1 MTFSFHP
8 AAESE
13 FLDSVGYYESE
24 APGLGRLFLDEFE
37 TLIELICEQPSAW
50 RVEVEPDIRMV
61 PLRRF
66 PLSLIYRERAGAVLI
81 LAVAHQSRRPHY
93 WRKRFE
99 GEDQ

>member
-24 APGLGRLFLDEFE
+24 VPGLSRLLLDEFE
-37 TLIELICEQPSAW
+37 TLIELVCEQPGAW

-66 PLSLIYRERAGAVLI
+66 PLSLIYRERAGVVLI
-81 LAVAHQSRRPHY
+81 LAVAHQRRRPQY
-93 WRKRFE
+93 WRNRFE